1 MSVLITTEIF
11 IKRAKEKHGN
21 KFDYSLVDY
30 IKQDKIVTIGCPIHG
45 NFLIEPRNHL
55 RSNTGCEKCKT
66 NYKPN
71 NEEFIEKSKNI
82 HGNKYDYSLVD
93 YNGKR
98 SSVIII
104 CPIHGEFEQVA
115 RNHYGGSGCQK
126 CANESISNH
135 QRLTIEGFIEKSRNI
150 HGDKYDYS
158 LVDYKT
164 NTDRVKII
172 CGIHGEFEQ
181 RPVEHLRGCNC
192 PKCKESKGEKII
204 REYLIK
210 NKIEY
215 ITQHKFPDCRNKN
228 ELPFDFYI
236 PKYNICI
243 EYNGAQHY
251 KPVKYWGGEETLK
264 NIKFRDNIKKEYC
277 RDNNIPLIVIR
288 YNEVIVKK
296 LNKLFNIYTHGSEF
310 EVSI

>member
-1 MSVLITTEIF
+1 MKTTNEKF
-11 IKRAKEKHGN
+11 INAAIKKHGN
-21 KFDYSLVDY
+21 RYDYSKVEY
-30 IKQDKIVTIGCPIHG
+30 VHNRAPIEIICPIHG
-45 NFLIEPRNHL
+45 KFSMEPRNHL
-55 RSNTGCEKCKT
+55 RSNSGCNKCKLNLRLT
-66 NYKPN
+66 N
-71 NEEFIEKSKNI
+71 NEFIKKGKET
-82 HGNKYDYSLVD
+82 HGGKYDYSKVEYKNKNSKL
-93 YNGKR
+93 
-98 SSVIII
+98 III
-104 CPIHGEFEQVA
+104 CPIHGEFEQIA
-115 RNHYGGSGCQK
+115 RNHIMDGNGCQK
-126 CANESISNH
+126 CANEKVSES
-135 QRLTIEGFIEKSRNI
+135 QSLGLDMFIKKSKNI

-172 CGIHGEFEQ
+172 CNIHGEFEQ

-204 REYLIK
+204 REYLIE
-210 NKIEY
+210 NKIAY
-215 ITQHKFPDCRNKN
+215 IIQHKFPDCRNKN
-228 ELPFDFYI
+228 ELPFDFYL

-288 YNEVIVKK
+288 YNEDIIKK
-296 LNKLFNIYTHGSEF
+296 LNRLFHPKSKRAIS